1 MKRTQSK
8 SLVQIHWVVSAGFC
22 HSIGIEIDNKP
33 PFQPP
38 GEESKIPEIGV
49 NLFCLKI
56 LLTEFHISNSI
67 GFKIPIRYQVS
78 RGSTQNQ
85 NTW

>member
-1 MKRTQSK
+1 MELFQQDFVLQS
-8 SLVQIHWVVSAGFC
+8 VSRLTLDTL
-22 HSIGIEIDNKP
+22 SK
-33 PFQPP
+33 PP

-78 RGSTQNQ
+78 RGSTHNQ
-85 NTW
+85 KTW